1 MKTVD
6 IVDKSGLPVAAGG
19 VELAKKGGCVF
30 VDTSDYRAAVDVI
43 RAKVLAGEMTIIDA
57 REQLR
62 EANKLITSSYVSRP
76 AEA

>member
-19 VELAKKGGCVF
+19 VEPVKKGGYVF
-30 VDTSDYRAAVDVI
+30 IDTSDCRAARDAI
-43 RAKVLAGEMTIIDA
+43 CEKVLAGEMTMDEA
-57 REQLR
+57 RKQIR
-62 EANKLITSSYVSRP
+62 EASKLITSSYVSQP